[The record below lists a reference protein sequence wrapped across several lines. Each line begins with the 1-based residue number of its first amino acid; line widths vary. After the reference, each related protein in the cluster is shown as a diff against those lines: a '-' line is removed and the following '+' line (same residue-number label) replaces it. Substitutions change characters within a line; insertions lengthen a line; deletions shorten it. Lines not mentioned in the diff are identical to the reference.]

1 LPKDTAMESSPEG
14 AAENSA
20 GARPVYPGFMFKEF
34 LVALGCLLVLAWL
47 GLLVQAP
54 LDVPADPAFTPN
66 PAKAPWY
73 FLGIQELLVY
83 FDAWLAGVVIP
94 LVIVVA
100 LIAVPFLDNDPQ
112 GAGRYAF
119 RGRRA
124 AIVPFT
130 AGVLLWV
137 LLTAM
142 AAWFRGPNWDWY
154 WPWESWGMAKASRPG
169 FASLSLPWGL
179 VLISGYFLGGFLLVG
194 SILRR
199 RYKTWGGLRTTVYV
213 FLGLSMTAVAIK
225 IVLRLVFNL
234 RYILSTPWFRI

>member
-1 LPKDTAMESSPEG
+1 MQ
-14 AAENSA
+14 
-20 GARPVYPGFMFKEF
+20 PVYPGFMFKEF
-34 LVALGCLLVLAWL
+34 LVALGCLLVLIWL
-47 GLLVQAP
+47 ALLVQAP

-94 LVIVVA
+94 LVIVLA
-100 LIAVPFLDNDPQ
+100 LIAVPFLDNNPE

-130 AGVLLWV
+130 TGVLLWI
-137 LLTAM
+137 LLTVM

-169 FASLSLPWGL
+169 FASLSLAWG
-179 VLISGYFLGGFLLVG
+179 VALISGYFLGGFLLVG
-194 SILRR
+194 SFLRR

-234 RYILSTPWFRI
+234 HYILSTPWFRI

>member
-1 LPKDTAMESSPEG
+1 MKSNPAGP
-14 AAENSA
+14 AENSA
-20 GARPVYPGFMFKEF
+20 GMRPVYPGFMFKEF
-34 LVALGCLLVLAWL
+34 LVALGCLLVLVWL
-47 GLLVQAP
+47 ALLVQAP

-119 RGRRA
+119 HGRRA

-130 AGVLLWV
+130 AGVLMWI
-137 LLTAM
+137 LLTVM

-169 FASLSLPWGL
+169 FVSLPLPWGL
-179 VLISGYFLGGFLLVG
+179 VLICGYFLGGFLLVR
-194 SILRR
+194 SFLRR
-199 RYKTWGGLRTTVYV
+199 RYKIWGGLRTTVYV

-234 RYILSTPWFRI
+234 HYILSTPWFRI